1 MSLCVRFYGTQIIFQ
16 NIFLRTREFVWKVF
30 DEFLAGNVGDG
41 AEKDNR
47 SYEARMTQHHSF
59 ISWKFA
65 EGLGKHHV
73 IPMILNFKAH
83 KQLMKKLYTCKR
95 RAKKAQVEWFTRQ
108 RKKQKEEE

>member
-1 MSLCVRFYGTQIIFQ
+1 MFTWR
-16 NIFLRTREFVWKVF
+16 REFVGKVF

-73 IPMILNFKAH
+73 IPVILYKA
-83 KQLMKKLYTCKR
+83 K
-95 RAKKAQVEWFTRQ
+95 AKAKA
-108 RKKQKEEE
+108 KAGQKEQ